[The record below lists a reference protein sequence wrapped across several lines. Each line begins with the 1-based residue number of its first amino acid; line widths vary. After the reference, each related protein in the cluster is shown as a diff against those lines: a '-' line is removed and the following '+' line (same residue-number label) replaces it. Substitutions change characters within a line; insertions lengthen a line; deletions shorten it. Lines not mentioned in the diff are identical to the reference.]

1 MRTIL
6 TLFITTLMPLTWP
19 ALAQSKDSLLAEAKQ
34 RCAPEQDGDL
44 AVYRDDFKWGY
55 NVVEMGARYQYIYN
69 SGKRL
74 PKRAYYDPATDQFYM
89 DEYDYNGGRKKV
101 ALTDNFLTALRQHI
115 EEALRRDYVQ
125 YVFFPD
131 MGHAHA
137 FIPQKYYDDVIL
149 KVPGNQGHLRYE
161 KIFGFPGTKLL
172 YHTAEQLH
180 MKNMETKA
188 LVDDDFLRWRY
199 YTRNL
204 VGSLVPPAK
213 IEIHKL
219 LNENFN
225 TVRNNPGY
233 KYWGAGF
240 DLSASKDGCF
250 PFKTKSGEIHYF
262 DISLHS
268 LESDP
273 NAETDWGTM
282 GHQHQLWDPYHH
294 MND

>member
-1 MRTIL
+1 MRAFL
-6 TLFITTLMPLTWP
+6 TLIIISLTTFTLSPM
-19 ALAQSKDSLLAEAKQ
+19 ALAKDALLAEAKQ
-34 RCAPEQDGDL
+34 RCAPELKDDP
-44 AVYRDDFKWGY
+44 AVYRDDFHWGY
-55 NVVEMGARYQYIYN
+55 NIIEMGAHYEYIYN

-74 PKRAYYDPATDQFYM
+74 PKRAYYDPITDQFYM
-89 DEYDYNGGRKKV
+89 DQYEHSGERKKV
-101 ALTDNFLTALRQHI
+101 TLTSDFLIAIRQHI
-115 EEALRRDYVQ
+115 EEGLKREYVQ

-137 FIPQKYYDDVIL
+137 FIPENYYNEVIN
-149 KVPGNQGHLRYE
+149 KIPRGDQHLRYE
-161 KIFGFPGTKLL
+161 KIFGFPATKLL
-172 YHTAEQLH
+172 YHTAEQLY
-180 MKNMETKA
+180 MMDLKTKV

-204 VGSLVPPAK
+204 VGSLKPPAK
-213 IEIHKL
+213 VEIHKL
-219 LNENFN
+219 LNDGFN

-250 PFKTKSGEIHYF
+250 PFKTKSGEIQYF

-273 NAETDWGTM
+273 NNATQNWGSM
-282 GHQHQLWDPYHH
+282 SHQPSLWDPYH
-294 MND
+294 